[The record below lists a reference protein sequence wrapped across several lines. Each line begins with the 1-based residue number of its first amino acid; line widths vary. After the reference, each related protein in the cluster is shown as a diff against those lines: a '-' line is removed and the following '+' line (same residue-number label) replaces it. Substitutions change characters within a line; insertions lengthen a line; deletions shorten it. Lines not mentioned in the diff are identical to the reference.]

1 VTWLAWRQ
9 FRAQAWVGIAVVA
22 ALALVFGITGVQLHN
37 LADDSGYPG
46 CITAGLC
53 HNFISSVNAN
63 GLYSVLY
70 PAGTILIYV
79 APALIAIFW
88 GAPLLARD
96 LETGSYRLLWTQSI
110 SRTQWLTVKLL
121 LVGAAAMIT
130 AGVLSLIVTWWS
142 APIDAV
148 GGPHMGAFRL
158 DPLQFG
164 ARGIAPIGYAAFAFT
179 LAATIGLLTRR
190 TLPAM
195 AIAFA
200 VFLAIQI
207 ITPLWIRP
215 HLHAPVTTTIAI
227 TSPNI
232 NIEITNNQVRALAQ
246 DPPLAAWILSDD
258 NVDSTGS
265 ITVIRAT
272 DACMQ
277 SSPEACTAYVLG
289 LHVSEKLT
297 YQPADRF
304 WPFQAYETGAFVL
317 ASLAL
322 AGFGNWRVKR
332 LN

>member
-1 VTWLAWRQ
+1 
-9 FRAQAWVGIAVVA
+9 
-22 ALALVFGITGVQLHN
+22 
-37 LADDSGYPG
+37 
-46 CITAGLC
+46 
-53 HNFISSVNAN
+53 
-63 GLYSVLY
+63 
-70 PAGTILIYV
+70 
-79 APALIAIFW
+79 
-88 GAPLLARD
+88 
-96 LETGSYRLLWTQSI
+96 
-110 SRTQWLTVKLL
+110 
-121 LVGAAAMIT
+121 
-130 AGVLSLIVTWWS
+130 VLSLIVTWWS

-179 LAATIGLLTRR
+179 LAATIGLHTRR

-215 HLHAPVTTTIAI
+215 HLQGPVTTTIAI
-227 TSPNI
+227 TGPNI
-232 NIEITNNQVRALAQ
+232 NIEITGDQQMRAFAQ
-246 DPPLAAWILSDD
+246 QSPLGAWILSDED
-258 NVDSTGS
+258 VDSTGK
-265 ITVIRAT
+265 VIYLRAT
-272 DACMQ
+272 DACIQ
-277 SSPEACTAYVLG
+277 SSPDACTAYVLG